1 MVGLIGSATVANA
14 GTDRY
19 NGKKKSSKKS
29 KSSASSAGFVGSN
42 SATSGAENGLA
53 GIKIYDSGLRVLA
66 LYGNPDSIS
75 AISVGGTSDAGGGQ
89 GGPPGGVG
97 GRGGG
102 RQGGNGNGG
111 GAAAPSLDSM
121 TPLPSDVLG
130 TGSLWQPTGLNFQGR
145 EPQMSGTS
153 APGAPGGPPPSG
165 GAPPGMGGPGAPG
178 GGGANTANESTTFT
192 RWNYTKNGTK
202 LGFVIDK
209 FNRVLQIEALALE
222 NKGIQ
227 TRRGVGFGSTF
238 STVMKRYAPGGN
250 DPDGY
255 DLAGNHFTVRFLTR
269 TRVAFRLT
277 QLAAKTPHV
286 VTGIVVSAGKK

>member
-1 MVGLIGSATVANA
+1 MWVP
-14 GTDRY
+14 TDMRQQR
-19 NGKKKSSKKS
+19 
-29 KSSASSAGFVGSN
+29 
-42 SATSGAENGLA
+42 GAPMSPE
-53 GIKIYDSGLRVLA
+53 D
-66 LYGNPDSIS
+66 
-75 AISVGGTSDAGGGQ
+75 
-89 GGPPGGVG
+89 
-97 GRGGG
+97 GGG
-102 RQGGNGNGG
+102 RP
-111 GAAAPSLDSM
+111 PS
-121 TPLPSDVLG
+121 
-130 TGSLWQPTGLNFQGR
+130 
-145 EPQMSGTS
+145 
-153 APGAPGGPPPSG
+153 GGPPPG
-165 GAPPGMGGPGAPG
+165 VGGPGGSGAP

-209 FNRVLQIEALALE
+209 FNRVLQIEAIALE